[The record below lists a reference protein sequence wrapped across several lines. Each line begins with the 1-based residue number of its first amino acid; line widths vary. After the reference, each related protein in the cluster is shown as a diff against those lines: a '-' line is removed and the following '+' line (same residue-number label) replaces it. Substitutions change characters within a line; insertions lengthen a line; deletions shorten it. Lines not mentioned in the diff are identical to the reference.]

1 MMHEQP
7 FPSRADADA
16 HIKTHFAE
24 HASPLLLVEQASGTC
39 VLSGFTETP
48 NLSLY
53 LKTLRSRLREDNA
66 DPTLVLHYV
75 DTTDGKQSVTL
86 RVDELYD
93 WYDEMH
99 DMNSDLV
106 LSFDYNDQNAMRLAV
121 FASFMQA
128 TPVFVLTVQDDRII
142 VCLAPGAMRAELDE
156 LAQLDTDKDDI
167 EALRLWVEDDHL
179 VRRNDVVR
187 ERRVFEWLPVTKTR
201 STT

>member
-7 FPSRADADA
+7 FMSRADADA
-16 HIKTHFAE
+16 YIDTHFTE
-24 HASPLLLVEQASGTC
+24 HASPLLFVEQESGIS

-53 LKTLRSRLREDNA
+53 IKTLRSRLLQDNT
-66 DPTLVLHYV
+66 DPTLRLHYV
-75 DTTDGKQSVTL
+75 DTREGKESVTL
-86 RVDELYD
+86 RVDELWD

-106 LSFDYNDQNAMRLAV
+106 LSFDYNDENAHRLAI

-128 TPVFVLTVQDDRII
+128 TPVFVLSVQDERVII
-142 VCLAPGAMRAELDE
+142 CLAPGAMRAELDE

-167 EALRLWVEDDHL
+167 EAVRLWVEDDHL
-179 VRRNDVVR
+179 VRRSDIVR
-187 ERRVFEWLPVTKTR
+187 ERRVFEWLPVTEKR
-201 STT
+201 SVT

>member
-7 FPSRADADA
+7 FASHADAKLYIDA
-16 HIKTHFAE
+16 HFAE
-24 HASPLLLVEQASGTC
+24 HASPLLFVEQTSGIS

-53 LKTLRSRLREDNA
+53 LKTLRSRLLQDRT
-66 DPTLVLHYV
+66 DPTLQLHYV
-75 DTTDGKQSVTL
+75 DTQDGKASVTL
-86 RVDELYD
+86 RVDELWD

-106 LSFDYNDQNAMRLAV
+106 LSFDYTDQNAMRLAV

-167 EALRLWVEDDHL
+167 QALRLWVEDDHL
-179 VRRNDVVR
+179 VRRSDVVR
-187 ERRVFEWLPVTKTR
+187 ERRVFEWLPVTKTE
-201 STT
+201 SVT